1 METTN
6 KITSTTKNENSTE
19 PMKVVGKKY
28 ASVSELVRDI
38 SDTEV
43 ADDFDKYQGDRRLVN
58 CLTIIRCSNEV
69 SQAELANRM
78 GCAQSKI
85 SKIESSTDADLNF
98 GDVASYALAINQSIQ
113 IMFSPSRKNGADH
126 IRFHVGCIKH
136 ELDQLVRIA
145 GDDKDI
151 CDGVEAFA
159 VETVQKL
166 VATIETTLDK
176 LPHRLDQSSSRV
188 SVEAEGERGQRLRT
202 DMPRSVR
209 RRKKNAMP
217 A

>member
-78 GCAQSKI
+78 GCASQR
-85 SKIESSTDADLNF
+85 
-98 GDVASYALAINQSIQ
+98 Y
-113 IMFSPSRKNGADH
+113 PR
-126 IRFHVGCIKH
+126 
-136 ELDQLVRIA
+136 
-145 GDDKDI
+145 
-151 CDGVEAFA
+151 
-159 VETVQKL
+159 
-166 VATIETTLDK
+166 
-176 LPHRLDQSSSRV
+176 SRV
-188 SVEAEGERGQRLRT
+188 RRMRISISGMSPAMRL
-202 DMPRSVR
+202 P
-209 RRKKNAMP
+209 
-217 A
+217 